1 MVTQKP
7 SGCLIL
13 TEGSGMKK
21 IDEWFRLNESWCHSI
36 RTLDIRSTLLY
47 LGEPVDSTEKSGLQ
61 ALARPTCQSL
71 YISDPLVEL
80 LRITGIKHV
89 TADMHVG
96 DQGHSF
102 LSRSPPGRM
111 LPFIQGVHRR
121 LRASQSCS

>member
-61 ALARPTCQSL
+61 ALARPTCPESL
-71 YISDPLVEL
+71 HFRPTSRTVKDNWHRACHSRHARGGPGPFFPIPFSTRKNAAIY
-80 LRITGIKHV
+80 TGS
-89 TADMHVG
+89 AQEA
-96 DQGHSF
+96 QG
-102 LSRSPPGRM
+102 
-111 LPFIQGVHRR
+111 LPK
-121 LRASQSCS
+121 L